1 MANTK
6 SARRMIRVAERRRQR
21 NRAIKSAVRTY
32 IKKAEQAI
40 QADVQACHEQVIAAI
55 RALDRAVT
63 KGVLHRNNA
72 ARRKSRLMKKY
83 NRAKA
88 AATAAAS

>member
-1 MANTK
+1 VANTK

-40 QADVQACHEQVIAAI
+40 QANVNACHEQVIAAI

>member
-1 MANTK
+1 
-6 SARRMIRVAERRRQR
+6 MIRVAERRRQR

-40 QADVQACHEQVIAAI
+40 QANVNACHEQVIAAI

>member
-40 QADVQACHEQVIAAI
+40 QANVNACHEQVIAAI

>member
-1 MANTK
+1 VANTK